1 MKSDVP
7 RAYIR
12 KEYLEGKLPN
22 GNPFGVKKNG
32 VLYSRGS
39 KEYKM
44 QTSILAE
51 FGKLRRSTPMSSKIT
66 F

>member
-12 KEYLEGKLPN
+12 KEYLEGKLPD
-22 GNPFGVKKNG
+22 GNPFGVKANG

-39 KEYKM
+39 KEYKI
-44 QTSILAE
+44 QTGILAE
-51 FGKLRRSTPMSSKIT
+51 FSKLHRSTPVSSKIT